1 MRRSLLAFAVPMLV
15 ALHAAAEERKPVSE
29 LVAEARAHFET
40 QCSLARSSASSAAGS
55 RQKDQAV
62 MLARLNCD
70 CLPSELDRVGSDLSA
85 GKANATATPTAFL
98 SRVKTAFNACAA
110 RIARADI
117 VATCAA
123 GDAAKLGVANKPI
136 YCGCLSEGLKAL
148 DDDTIVTAAASAH
161 RNSQD
166 RVRARA
172 KGRPEPVSPPTA
184 VDRLEHRCKEL
195 AS

>member
-1 MRRSLLAFAVPMLV
+1 MRRSLIAFAVPMLV
-15 ALHAAAEERKPVSE
+15 AFRAAAEEQKPVSE
-29 LVAEARAHFET
+29 LMAEAKAHFET
-40 QCSLARSSASSAAGS
+40 QCALARSSASSAAGS
-55 RQKDQAV
+55 RQKDQAI

-70 CLPSELDRVGSDLSA
+70 CLPSELERAGSDLSA
-85 GKANATATPTAFL
+85 GKTNATATPAAFL
-98 SRVKTAFNACAA
+98 SRVKIAFNACAA

-117 VATCAA
+117 SATCAA
-123 GDAAKLGVANKPI
+123 GDAAKLGVTHKPI

-166 RVRARA
+166 RVRARM
-172 KGRPEPVSPPTA
+172 KGRPEPVPPPTA
-184 VDRLEHRCKEL
+184 LDRLEQRCKEL